1 MDTQSHEQLLQ
12 LLSALLIQVNALQT
26 MLADEQSEHGG
37 QTDRQHIRYAQN
49 VSYTQN
55 EQTLRAGLTAIEQM
69 TRDALQ
75 VVRLECDEM
84 ALPELEGVPLSDA
97 LSRLVEETAET
108 LGLSSRVSFSGV
120 DEQGRPKEHEL
131 CSTAERILFLIAREA
146 LYEVQ
151 LRTGARKVRLTLNYG
166 QDDVQMGIED
176 DGLVVGVPLDVIA
189 HPEPVYDAP
198 ALPFMRETLHPAPVQ
213 SPETAPVVSI
223 MRDLRTRIEQLGGT
237 LEISSPGERGTRLL
251 ARVPYTQRVHT
262 PASSLPTTSYAQ
274 TAPIVVTPPV
284 HATVRVLVVDSH
296 AVTRAGLHRLLES
309 YDGIQVVG
317 EAADGVQAVSETLEL
332 GPQVVLMD
340 SHLPN
345 GQSMEALR
353 QIKQLNA
360 DTRVLLLSAQDREE
374 YLYETLRTGA
384 DGYVLKDIAPDELVQ
399 AVRAVARGEV
409 QVQAQ
414 LAGRLLSRFGKQGR
428 GSSLYES
435 LTTRELE
442 VLRLLA
448 RGLRNKE
455 IASRLY
461 VSERTVNFHLANI
474 YQKLNVSGRT
484 EALSRAL
491 EQGLISA

>member
-26 MLADEQSEHGG
+26 LVAEEQTESTESVSI
-37 QTDRQHIRYAQN
+37 QHIRE
-49 VSYTQN
+49 TQN
-55 EQTLRAGLTAIEQM
+55 NIQALRTGLATVEQM
-69 TRDALQ
+69 TRDAML
-75 VVRLECDEM
+75 VVRSQCEEM
-84 ALPELEGVPLSDA
+84 PLPELEGVTLADA

-131 CSTAERILFLIAREA
+131 CNATERILFLIAREA
-146 LYEVQ
+146 LYDVQ

-166 QDDVQMGIED
+166 QDDVQMSIED
-176 DGLVVGVPLDVIA
+176 DGLVVGIPLDVVT
-189 HPEPVYDAP
+189 HPEPIYDAP
-198 ALPFMRETLHPAPVQ
+198 APPFAGEPLDTIAPR
-213 SPETAPVVSI
+213 STETAPVVSI
-223 MRDLRTRIEQLGGT
+223 LLDLHARIEQLGGT
-237 LEISSPGERGTRLL
+237 LEIQSPGERGTRLSVR
-251 ARVPYTQRVHT
+251 APYTQHTNAAAVASAQPAPLAQAPSAVAAHAHDTQARV
-262 PASSLPTTSYAQ
+262 S
-274 TAPIVVTPPV
+274 
-284 HATVRVLVVDSH
+284 VLVVDSQ
-296 AVTRAGLHRLLES
+296 AVTRAGLRRLLES
-309 YDGIQVVG
+309 YEGIQVVG
-317 EAADGVQAVSETLEL
+317 EAADHVQAVSETLEL

-374 YLYETLRTGA
+374 YLYETLRAGA
-384 DGYVLKDIAPDELVQ
+384 DGYVLKDIAPDELAQ

-409 QVQAQ
+409 QIQAQ

-428 GSSLYES
+428 GTSLYES